1 MYDHSAPAGPG
12 PHGPLPSA
20 GAVGPLLA
28 IVGGPTGAGKSTLVN
43 SLVRAPV
50 SATGFLRP
58 TTRRP
63 VLVCHTRSWASAP
76 RHDLHP
82 IASPALPPNLAL
94 VDAPDLNSIDQGS
107 RELTESLFDQ
117 ADLWIF
123 MTTAAR
129 YADAEAWRHLRAAQ
143 RRRVDLAVVL
153 NRVPHHS
160 ADEILPHLTQLLG
173 EPVPLFV
180 VAESTLDRQ
189 GMLAERIVTP
199 IWEFLHKTASAKL
212 AESRVGA
219 GSAEE
224 SVRRDP

>member
-1 MYDHSAPAGPG
+1 MYDQRVTEGGAPRTA
-12 PHGPLPSA
+12 
-20 GAVGPLLA
+20 PLLA
-28 IVGGPTGAGKSTLVN
+28 VVGGPTGAGKSTLVN

-50 SATGFLRP
+50 SATGILRP

-63 VLVCHTRSWASAP
+63 VLACHPRSVAATHVP
-76 RHDLHP
+76 GLHP
-82 IASPALPPNLAL
+82 VAAPALPPNLAI
-94 VDAPDLNSIDQGS
+94 VDAPDVNAVDQTN
-107 RELTESLFDQ
+107 RAATEAVFEQ

-123 MTTAAR
+123 MTTASR

-143 RRRVDLAVVL
+143 QRRVELAVIL
-153 NRVPHHS
+153 NRLPTEA

-189 GMLAERIVTP
+189 GMLSERVVTP

-212 AESRVGA
+212 AEARVQVGTA
-219 GSAEE
+219 SAEE